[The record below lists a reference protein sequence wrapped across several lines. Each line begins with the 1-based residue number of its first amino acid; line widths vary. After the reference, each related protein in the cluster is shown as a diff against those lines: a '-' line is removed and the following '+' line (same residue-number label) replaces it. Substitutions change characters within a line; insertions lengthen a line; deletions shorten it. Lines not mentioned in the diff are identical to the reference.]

1 MACANQG
8 ITDALKTGREGLAL
22 SQRSLGERVGL
33 PQSHISKIE
42 GGAVDL
48 KLSSLIELA
57 RALELDVVL
66 VPRKSLLAVEAIMN
80 AHPARD
86 AASDRHAMKELRML
100 QKEALALA
108 TLHPDVSPI
117 RRLRDL
123 ARGFINVRLGPADV
137 ARVTEVRRILKRIR
151 AGKAPLD
158 GAAPVADDLAEM
170 RNRLVHPIDEP
181 SAQWPAYRLDDGE
194 PNA

>member
-1 MACANQG
+1 MSEAASL
-8 ITDALKTGREGLAL
+8 IAL

-57 RALELDVVL
+57 RALDLDVVL
-66 VPRKSLLAVEAIMN
+66 VPRKSLRAVEAIIS
-80 AHPARD
+80 AHAARD
-86 AASDRHAMKELRML
+86 AASDRHAMKQVRML

-108 TLHPDVSPI
+108 MLHPDVSHL

-137 ARVTEVRRILKRIR
+137 ARVAEAQRILKRIR

-158 GAAPVADDLAEM
+158 DAAPVADELGEM
-170 RNRLVHPIDEP
+170 RNRLAHPIEEP
-181 SAQWPAYRLDDGE
+181 SAQRPAYRLDDGD
-194 PNA
+194 